1 MISRWKEL
9 RSLGI
14 LGMNQRN
21 VYFIQHYNQRKHFPL
36 ADNKLITKRLAKQA
50 GISIPSLYHTVTHE
64 HEINVLEKVLA
75 QFEDFVV
82 KPAHG
87 SGGDGILVIIGRRKL
102 MYEKSNGQLI
112 EQETLNHH
120 VSNILS
126 GMYSLGGHSDV
137 AMFEYRVKFDRIFEN
152 VSYQGVPDIRM
163 LVFQGYPV
171 MGMVRLPTRM
181 SHGKANL
188 HQGAIGVGIE
198 LKSGRTTTGVLHNKI
213 IDVHPD
219 TNHDI
224 AALQIPQW
232 DNLLNIAV
240 NCFDLS
246 KLGYLGVDIVLDGEK
261 GPLMLELNARP
272 GLNIQI
278 ANQAGLLPR
287 LKAIEALSDVSHNV
301 AEKVAFCKER
311 F

>member
-102 MYEKSNGQLI
+102 MY
-112 EQETLNHH
+112 
-120 VSNILS
+120 
-126 GMYSLGGHSDV
+126 
-137 AMFEYRVKFDRIFEN
+137 
-152 VSYQGVPDIRM
+152 
-163 LVFQGYPV
+163 
-171 MGMVRLPTRM
+171 
-181 SHGKANL
+181 
-188 HQGAIGVGIE
+188 
-198 LKSGRTTTGVLHNKI
+198 
-213 IDVHPD
+213 
-219 TNHDI
+219 
-224 AALQIPQW
+224 
-232 DNLLNIAV
+232 
-240 NCFDLS
+240 
-246 KLGYLGVDIVLDGEK
+246 
-261 GPLMLELNARP
+261 
-272 GLNIQI
+272 
-278 ANQAGLLPR
+278 
-287 LKAIEALSDVSHNV
+287 
-301 AEKVAFCKER
+301 
-311 F
+311 

>member
-21 VYFIQHYNQRKHFPL
+21 VYIIQHYNQRKHFPF

-188 HQGAIGVGIE
+188 HQGAIGVGID
-198 LKSGRTTTGVLHNKI
+198 LKCGRPTTGVLHNKI
-213 IDVHPD
+213 
-219 TNHDI
+219 N
-224 AALQIPQW
+224 
-232 DNLLNIAV
+232 
-240 NCFDLS
+240 
-246 KLGYLGVDIVLDGEK
+246 
-261 GPLMLELNARP
+261 
-272 GLNIQI
+272 
-278 ANQAGLLPR
+278 
-287 LKAIEALSDVSHNV
+287 
-301 AEKVAFCKER
+301 
-311 F
+311 